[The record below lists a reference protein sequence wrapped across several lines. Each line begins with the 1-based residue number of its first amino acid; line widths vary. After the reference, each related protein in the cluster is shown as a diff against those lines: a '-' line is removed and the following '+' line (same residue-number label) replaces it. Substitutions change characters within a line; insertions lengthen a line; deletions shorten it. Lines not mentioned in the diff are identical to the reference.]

1 MSGLTVLAVVFFA
14 YALIASKLDR
24 WWITA
29 PMVFVAA
36 GAVLGPAVLEILP
49 VSLDSETT
57 LTITE
62 LALALLL
69 FADASTVRL
78 REVEWD
84 ASLPDRLLF
93 IGLPLTVLA
102 GAALA
107 RLTDPGVGWAAA
119 LLVATILAPTDAAL
133 GLQVVTDRTVPVR
146 IRRGLNV
153 ESGLNDGIVTPFVTL
168 FIAVAGAE
176 EGVSG
181 GSWGVEALSQIGLAI
196 CAALVV
202 GFLGGKLLS
211 LASERGWT
219 SGVSERLVVLALAL
233 LSYGGAV
240 TIGGNGFVAAFA
252 GGLLF
257 GAATRGRLKGSV
269 EFTETLGL
277 FASFFVW
284 SVFGA
289 LFVGELFTRSLD
301 GRAIVYAVLSLTVVR
316 MVPVAIAMVGT
327 RLHGITIAFMGWF
340 GPRGLASIVFT
351 LIAIEEL
358 EGSVSTDPL
367 VAAATW
373 TILFSVVLHGITAT
387 PLAARYGAAIER
399 LGGDIP
405 ELAPAREPEIRLR
418 DLAARHHLRHREQP
432 EITDT

>member
-1 MSGLTVLAVVFFA
+1 M
-14 YALIASKLDR
+14 
-24 WWITA
+24 
-29 PMVFVAA
+29 
-36 GAVLGPAVLEILP
+36 
-49 VSLDSETT
+49 
-57 LTITE
+57 
-62 LALALLL
+62 
-69 FADASTVRL
+69 
-78 REVEWD
+78 
-84 ASLPDRLLF
+84 
-93 IGLPLTVLA
+93 
-102 GAALA
+102 
-107 RLTDPGVGWAAA
+107 
-119 LLVATILAPTDAAL
+119 
-133 GLQVVTDRTVPVR
+133 
-146 IRRGLNV
+146 
-153 ESGLNDGIVTPFVTL
+153 
-168 FIAVAGAE
+168 
-176 EGVSG
+176 
-181 GSWGVEALSQIGLAI
+181 
-196 CAALVV
+196 
-202 GFLGGKLLS
+202 
-211 LASERGWT
+211 
-219 SGVSERLVVLALAL
+219 
-233 LSYGGAV
+233 
-240 TIGGNGFVAAFA
+240 
-252 GGLLF
+252 
-257 GAATRGRLKGSV
+257 
-269 EFTETLGL
+269 EFTGTLGL

-301 GRAIVYAVLSLTVVR
+301 GRAIVYAVLSPTVVR

-327 RLHGITIAFMGWF
+327 RLHGITIAFRGWF